1 MWSPHVSFFFN
12 LRPPPPPLRHALRI
26 SAPTLLPGGLL
37 PVAGLVSP
45 GKPRLAS
52 RGQATAAP
60 SGRPADAAAEP
71 WGGHIAAAV
80 APSCG
85 QGLIP

>member
-1 MWSPHVSFFFN
+1 MSASSSTSG
-12 LRPPPPPLRHALRI
+12 LLQPPLRHALRT
-26 SAPTLLPGGLL
+26 SGPHPTPGGLL

-60 SGRPADAAAEP
+60 SGGHADAAAEP
-71 WGGHIAAAV
+71 WGGHVAATV